1 LSGRAEKYVALG
13 LHSQIPHH
21 GRHPLSI
28 MVHLLIEF
36 RCSIRSLFNK
46 RLQAGRAKS
55 IRVGA
60 VIETYS
66 PVLVLGLECPKT
78 RHRHY
83 STCNRKLLM
92 AFETE
97 G

>member
-1 LSGRAEKYVALG
+1 MLSGRAGKYVVLG
-13 LHSQIPHH
+13 FHSQIPHH

-28 MVHLLIEF
+28 MVCLIEF

-60 VIETYS
+60 AIETYS
-66 PVLVLGLECPKT
+66 TVLVLGL
-78 RHRHY
+78 
-83 STCNRKLLM
+83 
-92 AFETE
+92 F
-97 G
+97 

>member
-1 LSGRAEKYVALG
+1 MLSGRAVKYVALG
-13 LHSQIPHH
+13 FHSQIPHH

-60 VIETYS
+60 AIETYS
-66 PVLVLGLECPKT
+66 TV
-78 RHRHY
+78 
-83 STCNRKLLM
+83 
-92 AFETE
+92 
-97 G
+97 